1 MATSMLGG
9 DDDQIVEKGQLIGQP
24 KKHDQQQAAHLDK
37 VTDYVEE
44 QEISGDIGKVSL
56 IWFSIYIYIY
66 TVHTTLLNIHFEE
79 VVFSILSYQFSYL
92 SGSFSDWWAT
102 NERKRRKG

>member
-1 MATSMLGG
+1 MATSILGG

-44 QEISGDIGKVSL
+44 QEISGDIGKVSNL
-56 IWFSIYIYIY
+56 
-66 TVHTTLLNIHFEE
+66 V
-79 VVFSILSYQFSYL
+79 
-92 SGSFSDWWAT
+92 
-102 NERKRRKG
+102 

>member
-56 IWFSIYIYIY
+56 IWFSIYIYIQFI
-66 TVHTTLLNIHFEE
+66 LLF
-79 VVFSILSYQFSYL
+79 
-92 SGSFSDWWAT
+92 
-102 NERKRRKG
+102 